1 MSDLKI
7 SETAGSAPSSH
18 KITEAL
24 LPISQKSPDHPESH
38 WHWKD
43 SLSSTQSPLLQSI
56 PEQGFPTSDSGKTC
70 YSKNR
75 TWLSYMFYLIQHIKS
90 KRNNL
95 RQSLTHYIL
104 FDVKM
109 NREIISY
116 SLNLVFLCPI
126 QQNTKQN
133 IDSDIM
139 TRPKP
144 L

>member
-1 MSDLKI
+1 
-7 SETAGSAPSSH
+7 
-18 KITEAL
+18 
-24 LPISQKSPDHPESH
+24 
-38 WHWKD
+38 
-43 SLSSTQSPLLQSI
+43 
-56 PEQGFPTSDSGKTC
+56 
-70 YSKNR
+70 
-75 TWLSYMFYLIQHIKS
+75 MFYLIQHIKS

-95 RQSLTHYIL
+95 RQSLIHYIL

-109 NREIISY
+109 NREIILY

-126 QQNTKQN
+126 QQSTKQN

>member
-1 MSDLKI
+1 
-7 SETAGSAPSSH
+7 
-18 KITEAL
+18 
-24 LPISQKSPDHPESH
+24 
-38 WHWKD
+38 
-43 SLSSTQSPLLQSI
+43 
-56 PEQGFPTSDSGKTC
+56 
-70 YSKNR
+70 
-75 TWLSYMFYLIQHIKS
+75 MFYLIQHIKS

-109 NREIISY
+109 NRQIILY
-116 SLNLVFLCPI
+116 SLNLGVFLCPI